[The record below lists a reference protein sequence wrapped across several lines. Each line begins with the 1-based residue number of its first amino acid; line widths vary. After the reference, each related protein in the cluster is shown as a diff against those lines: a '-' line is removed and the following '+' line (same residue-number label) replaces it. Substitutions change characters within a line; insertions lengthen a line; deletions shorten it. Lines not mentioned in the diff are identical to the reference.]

1 MEHIIGFVAAFLTT
15 ASMLPQLIKVVRT
28 KDTKSLSLTMLTV
41 LCIGISLWLIYG
53 IMLSSLPL
61 ILANSISLC
70 LVGPV
75 AMLKVK
81 YG

>member
-41 LCIGISLWLIYG
+41 LCIGISLWL
-53 IMLSSLPL
+53 
-61 ILANSISLC
+61 
-70 LVGPV
+70 V
-75 AMLKVK
+75 
-81 YG
+81 

>member
-1 MEHIIGFVAAFLTT
+1 MEHVIGYVAAFLTT
-15 ASMLPQLIKVVRT
+15 ASMLPQLIKVART
-28 KDTKSLSLTMLTV
+28 KNTKSLSLAMLSV
-41 LCIGISLWLIYG
+41 LCLGISLWLIYG
-53 IMLSSLPL
+53 IMRESLPL

-75 AMLKVK
+75 ALLKLK

>member
-1 MEHIIGFVAAFLTT
+1 MEQIIGFIAAFLTT

-28 KDTKSLSLTMLTV
+28 KDTKSLSLTMLSV
-41 LCIGISLWLIYG
+41 LCIGISLWLVYG
-53 IMLSSLPL
+53 LMRQSLPL

-75 AMLKVK
+75 ALLKVK